1 MNLRFLNL
9 EKGTIRRMSLPIP
22 DFFSAESV
30 DKVWRVPY
38 EERAR
43 QAADWARRYDLQ
55 PAGSA
60 KPKIWL
66 LLVDVQNTFCIP
78 DFELFVAGRSG
89 HGAVDDNIRLCQF
102 IYRNLDVITQI
113 SATLDTHLPQQVFHA
128 IFLVDKEGNH
138 PGPFTNIS
146 AEDLRSGRWTF
157 NPALAPGFGI
167 TPEYGQTMMVHY
179 AEELQKKGKYTLTIW
194 PYHAMLGGIGHALV
208 SAVEEAVYF
217 HSMAR
222 LTQPSFEI
230 KGDRPFT
237 EHYSVIGPEVT
248 RGPQGEVLGRHNN
261 RFIDT
266 LKQVDAVLIAG
277 QAKSHCVA
285 WTISDFLDDIKDSD
299 PALVRKVY
307 LLEDC
312 TSPVVVPG
320 ADYTDAAETAFE
332 RFAQAGMHRV
342 QSTEF
347 SYP

>member
-1 MNLRFLNL
+1 
-9 EKGTIRRMSLPIP
+9 MSLPVP
-22 DFFSAESV
+22 EFFDPQSL
-30 DKVWRVPY
+30 DKVRRVPY
-38 EERAR
+38 QERAQ
-43 QAADWARRYDLQ
+43 QAAEWARRYGLQ
-55 PAGSA
+55 PAGSSN
-60 KPKIWL
+60 PKIWL

-78 DFELFVAGRSG
+78 GFELFVAGRSG
-89 HGAVDDNIRLCQF
+89 KGAVDDNVRLCQF
-102 IYRNLDVITQI
+102 IYRNLDIITNI

-128 IFLVDKEGNH
+128 IFFVDADGHH
-138 PGPFTNIS
+138 PAPYTNIS
-146 AEDLRSGRWTF
+146 LAELRSGRWKF

-167 TPEYGQTMMVHY
+167 TPEYGQTMLVHY
-179 AEELQKKGKYTLTIW
+179 ADELEKHGKYTLTVW

-222 LTQPSFEI
+222 LTQPAFEV

-248 RGPQGEVLGRHNN
+248 QGPKGEVLGSHND
-261 RFIDT
+261 RFIET
-266 LKQVDAVLIAG
+266 LKQMDAVLIAG

-285 WTISDFLDDIKDSD
+285 WTISDLLDDINGSN
-299 PALVRKVY
+299 PSLAEKVY

-320 ADYTDAAETAFE
+320 ADFTDAADAAFAK
-332 RFAQAGMHRV
+332 FAKAGMHRV

-347 SYP
+347 KFP

>member
-1 MNLRFLNL
+1 
-9 EKGTIRRMSLPIP
+9 MSLPIP
-22 DFFSAESV
+22 EFFDPQSL

-38 EERAR
+38 EQRA
-43 QAADWARRYDLQ
+43 QEAAEWARRYALQ
-55 PAGSA
+55 PAGSS

-78 DFELFVAGRSG
+78 GFELFVAGQSG
-89 HGAVDDNIRLCQF
+89 RGAVDDNVRLCQF
-102 IYRNLDVITQI
+102 IYRNLDRITSI
-113 SATLDTHLPQQVFHA
+113 SATMDTHLPQQVFHA
-128 IFLVDKEGNH
+128 IFFVDQDGHH
-138 PGPFTNIS
+138 PAPYTNVS
-146 AEDLRSGRWTF
+146 LAELQAGQWIF

-167 TPEYGQTMMVHY
+167 TPDYGQTMLIHY
-179 AEELQKKGKYTLTIW
+179 AEELEKNGKYTLTIW

-222 LTQPSFEI
+222 LTQPAFEV

-248 RGPQGEVLGRHNN
+248 RGPKGEVLGSHNS

-266 LKQVDAVLIAG
+266 LKSVDAVFIAG

-285 WTISDFLDDIKDSD
+285 WTISDLLEDIHKSD
-299 PALVRKVY
+299 TALAGKVY

-320 ADYTDAAETAFE
+320 ADFTDAADDAFA
-332 RFAQAGMHRV
+332 RFAAAGMHRI

-347 SYP
+347 PF